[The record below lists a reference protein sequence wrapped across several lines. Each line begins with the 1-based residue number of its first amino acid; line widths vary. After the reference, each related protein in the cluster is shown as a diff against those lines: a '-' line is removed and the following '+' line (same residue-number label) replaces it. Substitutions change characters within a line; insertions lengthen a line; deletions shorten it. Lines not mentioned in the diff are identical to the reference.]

1 MSLVRDAARSRS
13 CGFLESLCRQRRQ
26 QDQDGF
32 AAGLRWQEH
41 SPAFAS
47 KAHRSPLRS
56 PAEGSGE
63 PSAARL
69 GSLPMCGRQ
78 ASCVTQL
85 LRLSLSSL
93 VPRTAVYR
101 WPGPPAWSGH
111 SSTAVTELIY
121 RKQIRP
127 VLQGGKTAMDRIFNG

>member
-1 MSLVRDAARSRS
+1 VSLVRDAARSRS

-47 KAHRSPLRS
+47 KAHRSPFARPPKVPASHPRAAGFAPDVWTPSKLRHT
-56 PAEGSGE
+56 
-63 PSAARL
+63 AAS
-69 GSLPMCGRQ
+69 SL
-78 ASCVTQL
+78 A
-85 LRLSLSSL
+85 L